1 MQRILNM
8 MTCPRCQFENPTGM
22 KFCGNCGA
30 QLPQA
35 TRASGERRRVTILFA
50 DVSGFTTMSEQL
62 DPEDIYLLMNHCY
75 ERMGQVLEQHGGT
88 VDKFIGDC
96 IMALFGAPVA
106 HENDPERA
114 VRAALAMQEELRRFN
129 RELEADSKP
138 TVQMKIGIN
147 MGSVVAGAMGSDQ
160 QRQYTVMGDAV
171 NIASRLQTLA
181 EPGGILVAASVQEQ
195 TCRHFRYR
203 EQGAMQLK
211 GKEKSVTVYEL
222 LGAAETEDS
231 LAPTQLASPL
241 VGRQAEIARLTW
253 ALEQVKAGMGGIIH
267 LTGELGM
274 GKSRLLS
281 ELATLATA
289 RGVRCLQIGCHIG
302 NDHISYYAVRSLVMQ
317 LCKLSPGMTAAERR
331 KRLDAFLNELS
342 MEPDE
347 LAPFLYA
354 AMGITVP
361 VLAEGE
367 TAQRMTARAIAQLLL
382 MASKKEPLLCI
393 LDDLQW
399 MDMPSRNALAELAA
413 QDQSLSLL
421 MVYAFRPDEC
431 QTPWQPDME
440 IVLTPLTSEQ
450 VHELTVGLL
459 SAGELPKRVIDVI
472 VERAGGNPFF
482 TEEIVRG
489 LVEVGALVQEGDKWR
504 LTRDPLETELPAA
517 VEAAITARIDRLP
530 QVSRKML
537 QIAAVTGHHFSVRLL
552 KHVAAMDEPLTPVLL
567 NLESAAFL
575 QSQGDADAMEYVFRQ
590 PLLREVAYHMLLQ
603 TDRRTYHEAAAQGIE
618 SLFAERLE
626 EFYEQVAYHYARS
639 DNREKAIEY
648 LMKAGQK
655 AMSLFDTITAQT
667 CFTDALKEIEGLSAE
682 QRERKR
688 EEHLCCVEAAGDV
701 SALLG
706 AYDQAE
712 AYYEDA
718 LNEIAEA
725 VAAGCCEMGSCRCNR
740 AALMRKVGSVFTRQA
755 RFADAVDWL
764 ERARLEAMSGT
775 GIEADRE
782 LARIWSELAVVSL
795 RRGNYAEAADYAL
808 KGRELAERIAGAKE
822 IADCCLVQGVVL
834 HSQGLRVE
842 AEENLR
848 ESLRIREE
856 LGDLAGIASAL
867 NNLGNLLQDSRRY
880 DEADDMYRRS
890 YELREKMGHKEG
902 MSIAL
907 VNRARIAYRLGHLD
921 EANEQYESAIAI
933 GEEIGNHYVANG
945 GRVSAARAR
954 LVSGD
959 VEGARALLNEA
970 HRETARLGIQD
981 LLCLTEALMAEV
993 ALSDEKPQAALQT
1006 AEHALVLAEQVGGK
1020 FHLAAAFRSH
1030 GLALAATGRK
1040 KTGVQK
1046 LNEAVNLFEEAG
1058 FEDEATI
1065 TREYLSQLSPPSSG

>member
-1 MQRILNM
+1 M
-8 MTCPRCQFENPTGM
+8 MICPRCQFENPTGM

-62 DPEDIYLLMNHCY
+62 DPEDIYLLMNRCY
-75 ERMGQVLEQHGGT
+75 ERMGQILEQHGGT

-129 RELEADSKP
+129 QELEADAKP

-195 TCRHFRYR
+195 TCRQFRYR
-203 EQGAMQLK
+203 EQGTMQLK
-211 GKEKSVTVYEL
+211 GKEKPVTVYEL
-222 LGAAETEDS
+222 LGTVETEHR
-231 LAPTQLASPL
+231 LAPAQLASPL
-241 VGRQAEIARLTW
+241 VGRQAELTRLTK
-253 ALEQVKAGMGGIIH
+253 ALEQLRMGMGGTIH
-267 LTGELGM
+267 LTGELGI

-281 ELATLATA
+281 ELAALAGA
-289 RGVRCLQIGCHIG
+289 RGVRCLQIGCHVG
-302 NDHISYYAVRSLVMQ
+302 NEHISYHAVRNLIMQ
-317 LCKLSPGMTAAERR
+317 LCDLPAGLPIEERR
-331 KRLDAFLNELS
+331 VRLNACLSELKV
-342 MEPDE
+342 EQDE

-354 AMGITVP
+354 AMGVSVP
-361 VLAEGE
+361 VPAEGE
-367 TAQRMTARAIAQLLL
+367 TAQKMTARAIAQCLLT
-382 MASKKEPLLCI
+382 AGKKEPLLCI
-393 LDDLQW
+393 VDDLQW
-399 MDMPSRNALAELAA
+399 MDMPSRDALAEMAA
-413 QDQSLSLL
+413 QGSALPLL

-431 QTPWQPDME
+431 QTAWQPD
-440 IVLTPLTSEQ
+440 ITISLAPFTSEQ
-450 VHELTVGLL
+450 VYELTLGLL
-459 SAGELPKRVIDVI
+459 SAGELPKRI
-472 VERAGGNPFF
+472 VDLVNERAGGNPFF
-482 TEEIVRG
+482 IEEIVRG
-489 LVEVGALVQEGDKWR
+489 LVEVGALVQASGKWQ
-504 LTRDPLETELPAA
+504 LTRDPHEAELPAA
-517 VEAAITARIDRLP
+517 VETAIMARIDRLP
-530 QVSRKML
+530 QGSRKVL
-537 QIAAVTGHHFSVRLL
+537 QIAAVVGHHFAVRLL
-552 KHVAAMDEPLTPVLL
+552 KHVASMDEPLTPILL

-575 QSQGDADAMEYVFRQ
+575 RSEDNAHDLEYAFRQ

-603 TDRRTYHEAAAQGIE
+603 ADRRVYHEVAAQGME
-618 SLFAERLE
+618 TLFAERLE
-626 EFYEQVAYHYARS
+626 EYYEQVAYHYARS
-639 DNREKAIEY
+639 NNREKAIEY
-648 LMKAGQK
+648 LIKAGQK
-655 AMSLFDTITAQT
+655 AMHLFDTIAAQT
-667 CFTDALKEIEGLSAE
+667 CFTSALKEMEGLSHE

-688 EEHLCCVEAAGDV
+688 EEYLCCIEAAGDV

-706 AYDQAE
+706 VYEQAE
-712 AYYEDA
+712 AYYENA
-718 LNEIAEA
+718 LKEIAEA
-725 VAAGCCEMGSCRCNR
+725 EAKGCCEVEACRCNR

-755 RFADAVDWL
+755 RFADAIDWL
-764 ERARLEAMSGT
+764 ERARIEAMSGT

-795 RRGNYAEAADYAL
+795 RRGNYAEAAEYAL
-808 KGRELAERIAGAKE
+808 KGRELAGRIAGAKE
-822 IADCCLVQGVVL
+822 IADCCLVQGVVQ
-834 HSQGLRVE
+834 HTQGLRAE

-856 LGDLAGIASAL
+856 IGDLAGIASAL

-907 VNRARIAYRLGHLD
+907 INRARIAYRLGQLN
-921 EANEQYESAIAI
+921 EANEQYERAIAI

-959 VEGARALLNEA
+959 VEGARALLGEA

-993 ALSDEKPQAALQT
+993 ALSDEEPQAALQT
-1006 AEHALVLAEQVGGK
+1006 AEHALALAEQVGGK

-1030 GLALAATGRK
+1030 GLALAATGSK

-1046 LNEAVNLFEEAG
+1046 LNKAVTLFEEAG